1 MPYKPSSSKDT
12 GPQIPTIVS
21 HMLKYG
27 TNLLQAVGEF
37 NGNYIVAVVFMSI
50 KPTPDPATLLNYVQ
64 PTPASVDPAH
74 LTCCIAYCSHQ
85 NVKFVPVVDVIF

>member
-1 MPYKPSSSKDT
+1 
-12 GPQIPTIVS
+12 
-21 HMLKYG
+21 MLKYG

-64 PTPASVDPAH
+64 PTPASVDPDSEIIEGPSRISLNCPISFKRIKTPVKGQSCKHLQVTAH
-74 LTCCIAYCSHQ
+74 NCCANY
-85 NVKFVPVVDVIF
+85 D